1 VGRAVK
7 PGNGSHS
14 SNCFS
19 ALAMAARAA
28 LGPAAAA
35 VAALLSGPASGE
47 DFGGLPEGE
56 GRKLLYYACT
66 GCHSLMI
73 IQQQEFSRRVWSEV
87 LEWMVEAQGMALLP
101 PEDGAILARLS
112 GRALR
117 HGP

>member
-28 LGPAAAA
+28 LGPAATA
-35 VAALLSGPASGE
+35 VAALLSGPASGK

-56 GRKLLYYACT
+56 GRALVYYACT

-73 IQQQEFSRRVWSEV
+73 IQQQEFSRRVWAEV
-87 LEWMVEAQGMALLP
+87 LEWMVEAQGMAELCSI
-101 PEDGAILARLS
+101 ILVEHY
-112 GRALR
+112 GT
-117 HGP
+117 GP